1 MALSFLKEYF
11 LFLLSQVL
19 PGEHDLQKVKLEQK
33 LASMMTELGSQL
45 KQAEETNVRT
55 SSALTHS
62 GAYSLGTSN
71 LKFKKSFP
79 SQLPLKRK
87 KRQAKKSD
95 EEAKSQAPRQ
105 GDLDDAVLMMM
116 MILMMWC

>member
-1 MALSFLKEYF
+1 M
-11 LFLLSQVL
+11 
-19 PGEHDLQKVKLEQK
+19 EQK

-45 KQAEETNVRT
+45 KQAEETNVRI
-55 SSALTHS
+55 SSALTHL
-62 GAYSLGTSN
+62 GAYSLGSSN
-71 LKFKKSFP
+71 VKFLKSFP

-95 EEAKSQAPRQ
+95 EEAESQAQRQ

-116 MILMMWC
+116 MILIMWC

>member
-1 MALSFLKEYF
+1 MI
-11 LFLLSQVL
+11 
-19 PGEHDLQKVKLEQK
+19 LQKVKMEQK

-55 SSALTHS
+55 SSVLTHL
-62 GAYSLGTSN
+62 GAYSLGSSN
-71 LKFKKSFP
+71 VKSLKSFP

-95 EEAKSQAPRQ
+95 EEAESQAPRQ
-105 GDLDDAVLMMM
+105 GDLDDA
-116 MILMMWC
+116 

>member
-1 MALSFLKEYF
+1 MMALSFLKEYF
-11 LFLLSQVL
+11 FFLLNQVL
-19 PGEHDLQKVKLEQK
+19 PGEHDLQKVKMEQK

-71 LKFKKSFP
+71 VKF
-79 SQLPLKRK
+79 
-87 KRQAKKSD
+87 
-95 EEAKSQAPRQ
+95 
-105 GDLDDAVLMMM
+105 
-116 MILMMWC
+116 

>member
-19 PGEHDLQKVKLEQK
+19 PGEHDLQKVKMEQK

-55 SSALTHS
+55 SSALTHL
-62 GAYSLGTSN
+62 GAYSLGSSN
-71 LKFKKSFP
+71 VKF
-79 SQLPLKRK
+79 
-87 KRQAKKSD
+87 
-95 EEAKSQAPRQ
+95 
-105 GDLDDAVLMMM
+105 
-116 MILMMWC
+116 